1 MSLVTLYIA
10 ASLDGKI
17 ARTDGGLDWLTQW
30 PNPNQI
36 DHGYEAFLRT
46 IGTTLMGK
54 KTYLEILGFGVDW
67 PYTGMDS
74 YVVTTDPTFQASTP
88 NTQVVTSNLA
98 GLVQSLKRTSDKDI
112 WLVGGGQLIAS
123 FLGLNLLDR
132 MILTVVPITL
142 GKGIPLFPDQQQT
155 ALWKL
160 TGVEPFETGLVNL
173 TYDRG

>member
-1 MSLVTLYIA
+1 
-10 ASLDGKI
+10 
-17 ARTDGGLDWLTQW
+17 
-30 PNPNQI
+30 
-36 DHGYEAFLRT
+36 
-46 IGTTLMGK
+46 
-54 KTYLEILGFGVDW
+54 
-67 PYTGMDS
+67 
-74 YVVTTDPTFQASTP
+74 VVTTDPTFQASTP
-88 NTQVVTSNLA
+88 NTQVVTSDLA

-142 GKGIPLFPDQQQT
+142 GTGIPLFPDQPQT
-155 ALWKL
+155 AHWQL